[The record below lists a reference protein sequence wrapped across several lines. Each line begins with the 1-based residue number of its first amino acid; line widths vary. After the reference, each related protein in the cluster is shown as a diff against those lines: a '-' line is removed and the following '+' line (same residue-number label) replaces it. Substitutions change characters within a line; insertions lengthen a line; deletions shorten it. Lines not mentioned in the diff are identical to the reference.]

1 MSSLSSSTMS
11 CSLSLFAS
19 CACSAVHHVLALWS
33 HYVLAL
39 VSSDRIMCSLLWLYY
54 VLSLVALCSRSG
66 RIMCALLWLHYV
78 FAASGCIM
86 CALWSHY
93 VFALVALCWL
103 HYLCARS
110 GCIICV
116 LALGSAR
123 IMWCFRLL
131 CASSLVRVNYPHY
144 VLEFALI
151 MRPICKM

>member
-19 CACSAVHHVLALWS
+19 CARSAVHHVLALWS

-93 VFALVALCWL
+93 VFALVALCS
-103 HYLCARS
+103 RS
-110 GCIICV
+110 GCIMLSLFC
-116 LALGSAR
+116 R
-123 IMWCFRLL
+123 IMCSL
-131 CASSLVRVNYPHY
+131 SLVCVPRTRRIMQHY
-144 VLEFALI
+144 VTS
-151 MRPICKM
+151 